1 MAFKARQ
8 TSALFQPHGR
18 EHPLL
23 RLFLDYR
30 LPIVTSVWLFQREEA
45 ELKSV
50 TTGQRQASR
59 ASRVSTAGSSAVT
72 LHSDSPAQSQR
83 SLALV
88 TSYWFPTMAP
98 PAARSSSGPCH
109 SHRKPGHGASLQTRL
124 VGIREMAQQLR
135 ALADER
141 VVSRLGCGSAGVLGL
156 AGTEPWAG
164 SQHYRRTWRYIQVYD
179 PSAQL
184 TQKNTSSLPSATHRV

>member
-8 TSALFQPHGR
+8 TSALSPPHSS
-18 EHPLL
+18 EHPQL
-23 RLFLDYR
+23 RLFLDYT
-30 LPIVTSVWLFQREEA
+30 LPIGTSVWLFQREEA

-50 TTGQRQASR
+50 TTGQKLASQ
-59 ASRVSTAGSSAVT
+59 ASRVSTAGSFAVT
-72 LHSDSPAQSQR
+72 LHSDSPAQSQQ
-83 SLALV
+83 SLALM

-98 PAARSSSGPCH
+98 PSSTEQLWPMPFTP
-109 SHRKPGHGASLQTRL
+109 KPGHGASLQTQL

-135 ALADER
+135 TLAEER

-164 SQHYRRTWRYIQVYD
+164 SQHYRRTWRYRSMIQGLR
-179 PSAQL
+179 QL